1 MLIGNLAETLDVNDR
16 DFLIISKDNVHLLK
30 IKRENF
36 LKGVSREGSGGGSG
50 KVLYGTEP
58 PGDLQ
63 AANGTL
69 YVLIDVLG
77 EKYMET
83 DSTSLE
89 HDSPAFN
96 FTPVTSGSTMWY
108 CDNPFYKSLFDDT
121 PNSLSELPKDFI
133 YRDAVPSPT
142 RTFNDNLIVVD
153 KGIPAIRNYHIS
165 FTIETDDYWYLY
177 DNTPAYLTIG
187 RGPDDE
193 DAYSLPMDLSPG
205 LYELDNFPECYFIQL
220 PRTKNTA
227 LDISFDFV
235 ANEHNTQWTEAE
247 QIENNMAKIFFKL
260 YFEYNAGT
268 GQGGHGADL
277 HNCKFAIKNFNVTP
291 SSDFAYGNIR
301 KIFIKTP
308 QGWISTDELSGNG
321 SDVIYRSLVSSTNTR
336 VGILHT
342 KNKDFNIYV
351 PSGNTEVVYTEQGT
365 HSSPEFDR
373 QGKITINGTDYY
385 VYLPHV
391 QANSSIGTQIA
402 EIGGVPI
409 YNGVQ
414 GGGGSDSSRTRVY
427 KNTNTSQISSITFT
441 ETLKNGDWDELV
453 VYIRNMDAA
462 SSAMQKYA
470 PIRIINSDWYDD
482 FLGELAFVYSL
493 PSDVNA
499 AKSIS
504 VSLRS
509 TAGDQQGR
517 YVTGLSVN
525 TWPGSSSFIYSVYA
539 IKY

>member
-36 LKGVSREGSGGGSG
+36 LKGVSREGSG
-50 KVLYGTEP
+50 
-58 PGDLQ
+58 
-63 AANGTL
+63 
-69 YVLIDVLG
+69 
-77 EKYMET
+77 
-83 DSTSLE
+83 
-89 HDSPAFN
+89 
-96 FTPVTSGSTMWY
+96 
-108 CDNPFYKSLFDDT
+108 
-121 PNSLSELPKDFI
+121 
-133 YRDAVPSPT
+133 
-142 RTFNDNLIVVD
+142 
-153 KGIPAIRNYHIS
+153 
-165 FTIETDDYWYLY
+165 
-177 DNTPAYLTIG
+177 
-187 RGPDDE
+187 
-193 DAYSLPMDLSPG
+193 
-205 LYELDNFPECYFIQL
+205 
-220 PRTKNTA
+220 
-227 LDISFDFV
+227 
-235 ANEHNTQWTEAE
+235 
-247 QIENNMAKIFFKL
+247 
-260 YFEYNAGT
+260 
-268 GQGGHGADL
+268 
-277 HNCKFAIKNFNVTP
+277 
-291 SSDFAYGNIR
+291 
-301 KIFIKTP
+301 
-308 QGWISTDELSGNG
+308 
-321 SDVIYRSLVSSTNTR
+321 
-336 VGILHT
+336 
-342 KNKDFNIYV
+342 
-351 PSGNTEVVYTEQGT
+351 VVYTEQGT

-509 TAGDQQGR
+509 TAGGQQGR
-517 YVTGLSVN
+517 YVTGLTVN